1 MRLGFDFDGI
11 FVDHP
16 PLVPNALINRLYKKS
31 NRELSYRIPGKL
43 EQKIRI
49 FSHHK
54 IFRHP
59 IQKNLSSFRSIVKK
73 NNLHTFLIS
82 GRFGFLRKKTEEWL
96 ERYKLKP
103 FFKEI
108 YFNFDN
114 EQPHVFKNEIIR
126 KEKIEKFIDDDIDLL
141 IYLAK
146 ENPKVEFFW
155 LHPGN
160 NSRTNL
166 PQNIKMIKNLEEFF
180 TNYL

>member
-16 PLVPNALINRLYKKS
+16 PLVPNALINRLY
-31 NRELSYRIPGKL
+31 
-43 EQKIRI
+43 
-49 FSHHK
+49 
-54 IFRHP
+54 
-59 IQKNLSSFRSIVKK
+59 KNLSSFRSIVKK

-126 KEKIEKFIDDDIDLL
+126 NDKK
-141 IYLAK
+141 
-146 ENPKVEFFW
+146 P
-155 LHPGN
+155 
-160 NSRTNL
+160 
-166 PQNIKMIKNLEEFF
+166 
-180 TNYL
+180 